1 MIHNQNYDRF
11 LRQQAA
17 DRFAARSRRKSMNF
31 IGERAAALFLVVLST
46 SVFGFVAFA
55 LHVTFAAI
63 AH

>member
-1 MIHNQNYDRF
+1 MIHNSNYDRF

-17 DRFAARSRRKSMNF
+17 DRFAARSRRQPKHF
-31 IGERAAALFLVVLST
+31 IGPGAAAVFLVVLSA
-46 SVFGFVAFA
+46 SVFGFVALA